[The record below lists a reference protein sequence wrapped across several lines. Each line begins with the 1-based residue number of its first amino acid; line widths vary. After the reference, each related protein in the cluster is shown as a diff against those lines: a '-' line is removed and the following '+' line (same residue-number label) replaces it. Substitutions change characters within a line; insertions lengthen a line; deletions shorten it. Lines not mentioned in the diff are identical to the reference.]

1 MKRER
6 DGPGR
11 SFYPCIAATREK
23 RKGLSSVGARGRLVL
38 LAIRTT
44 IADDRRQAGSYGFGV
59 HMRLSGGVT

>member
-1 MKRER
+1 MHCRDSGEAQGPLER
-6 DGPGR
+6 R
-11 SFYPCIAATREK
+11 S
-23 RKGLSSVGARGRLVL
+23 RGRLVL